1 MKKLAFI
8 LLVTMAFLGTACT
21 KADAKENLA
30 KAAQN
35 QQQWEVEELGV
46 TVDFSEIAPEIMMF
60 VETHFP
66 QTSIYNCHQTQHYY
80 KVKLNDQTKLKFNHS
95 LEWIE
100 VDCEHSAIY
109 GIVPA
114 SIVPEQISD
123 YVTAN
128 FPNNHIDQIEKKNNG
143 NWEIELDNDHEIKFD
158 ANFNVIS
165 GGGNGGGGNGGGNNS
180 NYPEINT
187 FVDTYF
193 PQVGIQRVEFEANEI
208 DVKLTDGTDIDFY
221 LNFDWQSIDCEHA
234 TVYGIVPT
242 ELVPEQITA
251 YVTANFPNN
260 HIDQIEK
267 KNNGNWE
274 IELDNDHEI
283 KFDANFNVI
292 SGGGNG
298 GGGNGGG
305 NNSNYPEINTFV
317 GTYFPQVGIQRVEF
331 EGNEIDVKLTD
342 GTDIDFYLNFD
353 WQSIDCEHATIYG
366 IVPTELV
373 PEQITAYVTEN
384 FPNNHI
390 DQIEKKNN
398 GNWEIE
404 LDNDHEI
411 KFDANF
417 NVISGGGNGGG
428 GNGGGNGGGGNGGG
442 NNSNYPE
449 INTFVGTYF
458 PQVGIRK
465 VERDGNKYEVEL
477 TDNTDIDFNLSF
489 EWKKIDCDE
498 SNVYGSVPTEL
509 VPVQITDYV
518 TANFPGKH
526 IDSIEKKY
534 NGWEIELNNGLE
546 ITFDANFNV
555 TEIDDKK

>member
-1 MKKLAFI
+1 MKRLGVIATIAALALI
-8 LLVTMAFLGTACT
+8 VTACG
-21 KADAKENLA
+21 KENG
-30 KAAQN
+30 AATNENTERAAVN
-35 QQQWEVEELGV
+35 QQQWQSEEIGIS
-46 TVDFSEIAPEIMMF
+46 VDYSEIAPEIMLF

-66 QTSIYNCHQTQHYY
+66 QTSIYNCHLTQHYY
-80 KVKLNDQTKLKFNHS
+80 KVKLNDHTMLKFNHS
-95 LEWIE
+95 FVWVE

-109 GIVPA
+109 GIVPS
-114 SIVPEQISD
+114 SIIPEQITD
-123 YVTAN
+123 YVTVN

-143 NWEIELDNDHEIKFD
+143 NWEIELDNDHD
-158 ANFNVIS
+158 
-165 GGGNGGGGNGGGNNS
+165 
-180 NYPEINT
+180 
-187 FVDTYF
+187 
-193 PQVGIQRVEFEANEI
+193 
-208 DVKLTDGTDIDFY
+208 
-221 LNFDWQSIDCEHA
+221 
-234 TVYGIVPT
+234 
-242 ELVPEQITA
+242 
-251 YVTANFPNN
+251 
-260 HIDQIEK
+260 
-267 KNNGNWE
+267 
-274 IELDNDHEI
+274 I

-331 EGNEIDVKLTD
+331 EGNEVDVKLTD

-353 WQSIDCEHATIYG
+353 WQSIDCEHSTIYG

-373 PEQITAYVTEN
+373 PNQITDYLTAN

-404 LDNDHEI
+404 LDNDHDI

-417 NVISGGGNGGG
+417 NVIS
-428 GNGGGNGGGGNGGG
+428 GGGNGGGGNGGG

-465 VERDGNKYEVEL
+465 VERDGNKYEVKL

-534 NGWEIELNNGLE
+534 NGWEIELSNGLE